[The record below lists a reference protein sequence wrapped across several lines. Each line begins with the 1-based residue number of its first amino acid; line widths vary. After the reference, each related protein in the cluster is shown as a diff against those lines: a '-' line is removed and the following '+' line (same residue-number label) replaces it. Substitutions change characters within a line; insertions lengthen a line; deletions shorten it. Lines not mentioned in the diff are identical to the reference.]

1 MTCAS
6 CAAGVEKFIASKKG
20 INTVAVNL
28 ATETGF
34 FEFDPVFLSENDII
48 LSINSL
54 GYKALKTNGLSAYP
68 FSNQSHSDDVKKLFI
83 RFIASLILALPVLY
97 LAMGPMAGLYV
108 PRINTVFNAIFQFA
122 VTTAIM
128 AVNWNIY
135 ASGIKK
141 LLMRNPNMDSLVEI
155 GTLAAYFY
163 SVAISLHSL
172 TDSGNHMNHLYFESA
187 AFILVFISLGKYLE
201 SLAKKKTH
209 DAVRKLVDLQPKKAF
224 IEKDGVEIE
233 IDTFSIKP
241 GDIVVVR
248 PGTTIPIDGETVF
261 GSSYVDEKAITGE
274 SVPIEKN
281 VGDKVIGGT
290 VNLNGFIKFTATKS
304 SSETVLAQIIKTVY
318 QALNTKA
325 PVQLLADRISFYFV
339 PAVLII
345 AVVSFAVWMILGKPF
360 VFALT
365 SFVSILIIAC
375 PCSLGLA
382 TPTAV
387 MMGMGL
393 AAKRNIL
400 IKKSEALE
408 EAFKVEEIVFDKTG
422 TLTEGRITLS
432 DITLLGDFNEKEI
445 LSYALSLETKSEHPV
460 AKALAVYAVEKNAE
474 FKEVEKIVISPGKGI
489 GGVIGGS
496 DILIGTPKFHELSG
510 TDVTGIKETL
520 DSAGNATVVLLSVS
534 GKPASIFTFSDPVRE
549 EAAEVVKI
557 IKTRGIK
564 VSMITGDSFRVA
576 SSIAEKTGIE
586 NVLAEVLPNEK
597 SKKIEEIK
605 RSGKKIAMVGDGIND
620 APALA
625 TADIGIA
632 LGGGTDIAIETGDII
647 LVKDDLRD
655 VITALDISR
664 FTMKKIKQNLFWA
677 FFYNLLGIPLAA
689 GAFYWLTGWLLNPV
703 FAALAMS
710 FSSVSV
716 VMNSL
721 SMKFYKGR
729 FYNAP

>member
-28 ATETGF
+28 ATETGI
-34 FEFDPVFLSENDII
+34 FEFDPAFLSENDII
-48 LSINSL
+48 RSINSL
-54 GYKALKTNGLSAYP
+54 GYKAEKTDGISAY
-68 FSNQSHSDDVKKLFI
+68 SLSSTSQSDDVKKLFK

-97 LAMGPMAGLYV
+97 LAMSPMAGLYV
-108 PRINTVFNAIFQFA
+108 PRINPLFNAIFQFA

-135 ASGIKK
+135 ASGVKK

-172 TDSGNHMNHLYFESA
+172 TDSGKHMNHLYFESA

-233 IDTFSIKP
+233 IDTSSIKP

-274 SVPIEKN
+274 SVPTEIN
-281 VGDKVIGGT
+281 IGDKVIGGT

-339 PAVLII
+339 PAVLTI

-432 DITLLGDFNEKEI
+432 GIALLGDFSEQEI
-445 LSYALSLETKSEHPV
+445 LSYALSLESKSEHPV
-460 AKALAVYAVEKNAE
+460 AKALTNHAVEKNAV
-474 FKEVEKIVISPGKGI
+474 FKEVEKIAISPGKGI
-489 GGVIGGS
+489 GGVIDGF
-496 DILIGTPKFHELSG
+496 DILIGTPKFHKLSG
-510 TDVTGIKETL
+510 TDITGIREML
-520 DSAGNATVVLLSVS
+520 DSAGNETVVLLSVS
-534 GKPASIFTFSDPVRE
+534 GIPASIFTFSDPVRE
-549 EAAEVVKI
+549 EAAEVVKK
-557 IKTRGIK
+557 IKDRGIR
-564 VSMITGDSFRVA
+564 VSMITGDSFKVA

-597 SKKIEEIK
+597 SEKIEEIK

-632 LGGGTDIAIETGDII
+632 LGSGTDIAIETGDII
-647 LVKDDLRD
+647 LVKDDLKD
-655 VITALDISR
+655 VITALDISK
-664 FTMKKIKQNLFWA
+664 FTMQKIKQNLFWA

-729 FYNAP
+729 F